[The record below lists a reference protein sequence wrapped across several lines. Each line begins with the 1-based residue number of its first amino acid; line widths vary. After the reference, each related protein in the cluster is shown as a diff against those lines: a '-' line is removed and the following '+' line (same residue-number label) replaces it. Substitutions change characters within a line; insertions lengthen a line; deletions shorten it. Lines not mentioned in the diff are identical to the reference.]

1 MLFRKLILKTN
12 AQVLIYMKI
21 SVFGNPDLAFDNV
34 PLKILP
40 RLRERFPHVEFVV
53 EDPNELD
60 LPSEE
65 TKEWL
70 VIDTVEGL
78 PGVREVPLEKLIASP
93 RVSAHDFDLGSY
105 LALIHKIRPDL
116 QVRIFGIPMGG
127 EEERIIDEL
136 TEILRKTSNPN

>member
-1 MLFRKLILKTN
+1 
-12 AQVLIYMKI
+12 MKI

-34 PLKILP
+34 PFKILL
-40 RLRERFPHVEFVV
+40 RLRERFPQIHFAV

-65 TKEWL
+65 IREWL
-70 VIDTVEGL
+70 VIDTVAGL
-78 PGVREVPLEKLIASP
+78 PRVCEVPLKKLIASP

-116 QVRIFGIPMGG
+116 QIRIFGIPMGYD
-127 EEERIIDEL
+127 EDRAFEEL
-136 TEILRKTSNPN
+136 TELLSVL